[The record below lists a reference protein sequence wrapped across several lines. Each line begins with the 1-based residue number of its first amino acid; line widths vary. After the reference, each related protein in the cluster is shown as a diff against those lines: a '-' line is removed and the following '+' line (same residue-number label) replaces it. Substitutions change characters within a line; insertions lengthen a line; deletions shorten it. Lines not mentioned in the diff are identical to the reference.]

1 MLGTTE
7 NSSVVEETVE
17 TMESHAARWLDLV
30 VEARK
35 FSSES
40 FNSLRRIGRNVRV
53 KMGQEVLGLEETRE
67 MRQGT
72 GTEGN

>member
-7 NSSVVEETVE
+7 NSSVVEERGE

-40 FNSLRRIGRNVRV
+40 FGSLSRVGRKVRV
-53 KMGQEVLGLEETRE
+53 KMGQEVPGVGRD
-67 MRQGT
+67 T
-72 GTEGN
+72 GDAPRNRNRG